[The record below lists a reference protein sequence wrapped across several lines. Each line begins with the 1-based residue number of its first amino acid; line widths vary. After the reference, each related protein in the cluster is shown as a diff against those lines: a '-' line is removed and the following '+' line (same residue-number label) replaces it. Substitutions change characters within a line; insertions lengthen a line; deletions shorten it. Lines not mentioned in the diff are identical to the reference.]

1 MVTKLF
7 PFFVLLLAHLS
18 DCQAPTLELNVH
30 WLWLQDGRIRLV
42 KGSGEIIERIVT
54 KDEHKKINGA
64 FIVPR
69 RVLLY
74 D

>member
-1 MVTKLF
+1 
-7 PFFVLLLAHLS
+7 
-18 DCQAPTLELNVH
+18 VH

-64 FIVPR
+64 FTVSMH
-69 RVLLY
+69 VLLY